1 MICQCRVI
9 TYNKCTIL
17 VGDVD
22 GEVVWVWR
30 QEVHGESLYFGSI
43 FLSTL
48 KLLWKKCLFK
58 KFPYLCNM
66 IAFFYTSNSYLI
78 IPECSYFCF
87 HYLILHSW
95 WFQYIFKFGMHWNV
109 WNTIFIQQ
117 ETKTW
122 FLNGVIKYCNEWE
135 SLFCVAGYLIM
146 Y

>member
-1 MICQCRVI
+1 MHHSGGRC
-9 TYNKCTIL
+9 
-17 VGDVD
+17 
-22 GEVVWVWR
+22 WW
-30 QEVHGESLYFGSI
+30 GSCMSVETG
-43 FLSTL
+43 STWGISVLRLNFSVNL
-48 KLLWKKCLFK
+48 KLLWKKRLFK

-66 IAFFYTSNSYLI
+66 IAFFYTSNSYWI

-95 WFQYIFKFGMHWNV
+95 WFQYIFQFGMHWNV